1 MNGTTN
7 GTTSAAES
15 FDDLPSIVGFDDLFR
30 EKFVPFREL
39 SSTIGSDV
47 KAIVNIK
54 KNVFKLFSLR

>member
-7 GTTSAAES
+7 GSTSAAES

-30 EKFVPFREL
+30 EKFVPFKEL

-47 KAIVNIK
+47 KNMVNNIEK
-54 KNVFKLFSLR
+54 K